1 MKKAD
6 LKVGL
11 YVVYGLVGQLRR
23 VRATCTG
30 YV

>member
-11 YVVYGLVGQLRR
+11 YRLPTRLRAFGATAGQASEL
-23 VRATCTG
+23 
-30 YV
+30 